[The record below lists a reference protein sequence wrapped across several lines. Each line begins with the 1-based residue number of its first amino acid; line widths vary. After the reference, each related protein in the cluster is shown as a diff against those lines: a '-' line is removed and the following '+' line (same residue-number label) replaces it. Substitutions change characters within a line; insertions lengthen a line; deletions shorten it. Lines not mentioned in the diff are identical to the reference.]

1 MSKLAPYK
9 KENTVSNW
17 TNIIAFSENSN
28 FFVGLRKD
36 GSENSNFLV
45 GLRKDGTVITDF
57 KSGVEPLDLS
67 DWKDIV
73 AIQANDS
80 LVVGK
85 KSDGTFV
92 LGTNDFQLK
101 KNFESIINRYVGG

>member
-1 MSKLAPYK
+1 MAKLAPYK

-17 TNIIAFSENSN
+17 TNIIAFCKNSN
-28 FFVGLRKD
+28 FF
-36 GSENSNFLV
+36 V

-85 KSDGTFV
+85 RSDGTFV
-92 LGTNDFQLK
+92 LGANDFQLK

>member
-1 MSKLAPYK
+1 MEK
-9 KENTVSNW
+9 TVSNW
-17 TNIIAFSENSN
+17 TNIIAFSENFN
-28 FFVGLRKD
+28 FF
-36 GSENSNFLV
+36 V

-101 KNFESIINRYVGG
+101 KNSMAEER

>member
-28 FFVGLRKD
+28 F
-36 GSENSNFLV
+36 LV
-45 GLRKDGTVITDF
+45 GLRKDRTVITDF

-92 LGTNDFQLK
+92 LGANDFQLK

>member
-36 GSENSNFLV
+36 G
-45 GLRKDGTVITDF
+45 TVITDF

-73 AIQANDS
+73 AIQANDF

-85 KSDGTFV
+85 RSDGTFV